1 NYAQT
6 TTNRLK
12 KKYDIDYEI
21 VFAGQVGA
29 QSVAAVL
36 PEIENFSSYP
46 TTIFIDK
53 KGKVRKIHTG
63 FSGPATG
70 LFYEEFKIEFNE
82 LIDKLV
88 SE

>member
-70 LFYEEFKIEFNE
+70 LFYEEFKTEFNE